1 MEIPIK
7 EINERLERSE
17 NTPIESEENWYRTNR
32 FFDWLFDTVPY
43 GWRLYYRWGE
53 VRRWCIN
60 MYQRIRYGVSDAEC
74 WDLDSTIS
82 KFILPRLK
90 HFKKMNR
97 NFYNSE
103 LTSEEWENV
112 IDELIWTFEY
122 LIDDDRVHPFPIKLI
137 DDRYLD
143 INREKTPEEKIILD
157 KWRKKSSELD
167 ERKQKGLQLFAKYYC
182 HLWD

>member
-1 MEIPIK
+1 MDVKKIK
-7 EINERLERSE
+7 EQSQ
-17 NTPIESEENWYRTNR
+17 NTLSAGFEETCRTTNK
-32 FFDWLFDTVPY
+32 FSDWVLYTLPY
-43 GWRLYYRWGE
+43 GGRTYYKCLDIK
-53 VRRWCIN
+53 RWCYST
-60 MYQRIRYGVSDAEC
+60 YQRIRYGISNEEC
-74 WDLDSTIS
+74 WNLDTTIS

-143 INREKTPEEKIILD
+143 INREQTPEEKIILD